1 MFDARLLYRIYSCI
15 HFHWHCWTIVGNS
28 RCMVYSEPMHDKWTV
43 ANQVAFSLTLQLFIL
58 WLICRTVAD
67 MRSTP
72 NKYVLPE
79 GLKKYA

>member
-43 ANQVAFSLTLQLFIL
+43 ANQVAFSLTLQFFI
-58 WLICRTVAD
+58 RGSSVALLQ
-67 MRSTP
+67 TC
-72 NKYVLPE
+72 
-79 GLKKYA
+79 GLLRINMS